1 MRALPTILPRR
12 TTKLWLGFALILI
25 ALGLL
30 SVSQIRT
37 SEAAGE
43 IQKPRP
49 LNRILAN
56 FPANAG
62 TLGAIPDSPTGGT
75 VCGDY
80 TGAPLN
86 VTFTVSGLSNAAP
99 SNVAVSF
106 TGTHSWIGDLDVTL
120 RGPGGTPV
128 HTIFDQVLAA
138 AATDCGDTSDLGGPY
153 TFTDTAPAAP
163 TFWDASNTAGAAVPV
178 AAGNYRSTTPGGAAG
193 GGAVTNI
200 TTAFSS
206 VTNPNGTWTLRIHD
220 GGSGDTGSVTAATLT
235 VETLTVGAGKTVD
248 FDGDGKTDP
257 AVVRNIGGGP
267 SGQIA
272 WFIRNSLT
280 GTQTSQPWGINGDRY
295 VPEDYDGDLKT
306 DIAVWRSGDPF
317 NAYFYIL
324 QSSTNTLRS
333 DQFGQTGDD
342 PSVVGDYDGDGKA
355 DVATFRNGTN
365 PGDHSFWFYRSSIN
379 GLIIYNEWGQSG
391 DFPAPGDY
399 DGDGKNDF
407 VVQRNAGGGQ
417 AGFHIKLATG
427 ATSGVVFGTPTDNI
441 CPGDYDG
448 DGKTDIAA
456 VRGSGGQHQWFIRK
470 SSDGATLSY
479 TFGLSATD
487 FLTQGDWDGDGTT
500 DLGVWRSDAD
510 PSQNFFFWRRSI
522 DGTLGNAE
530 WGQNGDYP
538 VANYNRH

>member
-1 MRALPTILPRR
+1 MRALPTILPHR

-37 SEAAGE
+37 SEAAAGSA
-43 IQKPRP
+43 KPK
-49 LNRILAN
+49 LNRVLAN

-80 TGAPLN
+80 SGAPKD

-99 SNVAVSF
+99 SNVAVNV
-106 TGTHSWIGDLDVTL
+106 TMTHSWVGDLDVTL

-138 AATDCGDTSDLGGPY
+138 LATDCGDNSDLTGPY
-153 TFTDTAPAAP
+153 NFSDAAPATP
-163 TFWDASNTAGAAVPV
+163 TFWTAANTAGAAAPV
-178 AAGNYRSTTPGGAAG
+178 APGDYRSTTPGGAAG

-200 TTAFSS
+200 TSAFSS
-206 VTNPNGTWTLRIHD
+206 VTNPNGTWTLRFHD
-220 GGSGDTGSVTAATLT
+220 GGSGDTGGVTAATLT
-235 VETLTVGAGKTVD
+235 VETLTVGSGKTVD

-267 SGQIA
+267 SGQVG
-272 WFIRNSLT
+272 WFIQNSLT
-280 GTQTSQPWGINGDRY
+280 GTTTSQPWGIASDSF

-306 DIAVWRSGDPF
+306 DIAVWRSGPPF
-317 NAYFYIL
+317 GAYFHIL
-324 QSSTNTLRS
+324 QSSNNTLRS
-333 DQFGQTGDD
+333 DQFGQAGDD

-355 DVATFRNGTN
+355 DVATYRAGANA
-365 PGDHSFWFYRSSIN
+365 GDHSFFYYRSSIN
-379 GLIIYNEWGQSG
+379 GLIIFNEWGQNGDKPVPG
-391 DFPAPGDY
+391 DF

-407 VVQRNAGGGQ
+407 VVRRDTGGQ
-417 AGFHIKLATG
+417 SGYHLKNTTSG
-427 ATSGVVFGTPTDNI
+427 TSGVVFGLQTDAA

-448 DGKTDIAA
+448 DGKTDIAV
-456 VRGSGGQHQWFIRK
+456 VRGVGGQYQWYIRK

-479 TFGLSATD
+479 SFGLSASD
-487 FLTQGDWDGDGTT
+487 FITQGDWDGDGTT
-500 DLGVWRSDAD
+500 DLAVWRPNVDAA
-510 PSQNFFFWRRSI
+510 QTFFFWRRSI
-522 DGTLGNAE
+522 DGTLGNME
-530 WGQNGDYP
+530 WGQNGDFP
-538 VANYNRH
+538 VASYNRHL